1 MAIDVTVF
9 VNNIIKNNPNVS
21 ANVRKGVTS
30 ATALFSA
37 LEGGQV
43 NASTLMSS
51 FPADADP
58 KQLANAQKGIATITN
73 LDSALSSGTIP
84 PLPGIPG
91 GVALT
96 GAATV
101 AGVQQQKNTNK
112 NLGIEDANKQT
123 FGDGASRDLLT
134 TSTAPIAVALPKVKD
149 SIPIL
154 LQSEVRALMM
164 QIAWMETQNDF
175 SKNADP
181 RYGRYLIH
189 NKTLIN
195 YGYKESDGKKYT
207 GKGGIT
213 TDNELIFNN
222 DIQDRIL
229 EQYIVDQYKAL
240 IKAGAIRDGDKKE
253 TIAGMI
259 AVAYQ
264 FQDANPTLG
273 GALSTVGQSAEGLI
287 SGGGESSGLVSAA
300 SGLTSSLTSSL
311 SFGSGATSST
321 IENQLTNSGLIKSAQ
336 GLLDSNPVSISKSG
350 VSVDKSLPATAKKV
364 VDQAKT
370 TATSVK
376 DALAPELAGLE
387 ATAKKAA
394 ASVEVDK
401 LKKSASEFASGIPA
415 QKAKDWRETGKE
427 KDSTGRSGSLF
438 YNAGKYAIQV
448 LSADINPQNAG

>member
-9 VNNIIKNNPNVS
+9 INNVVKNNPNVS
-21 ANVRKGVTS
+21 ANVKKGVTS
-30 ATALFSA
+30 ATAFFSA

-43 NASTLMSS
+43 NASTLLSS
-51 FPADADP
+51 FPNNADP
-58 KQLANAQKGIATITN
+58 TQLANAQKGIAAVTN
-73 LDSALSSGTIP
+73 LNTALSSGSIP
-84 PLPGIPG
+84 SLPGIPG
-91 GVALT
+91 GAALAGT
-96 GAATV
+96 TTV
-101 AGVQQQKNTNK
+101 AGIQQQNNTNK

-154 LQSEVRALMM
+154 LQSEIRALML

-195 YGYKESDGKKYT
+195 YGYKESNGTKYT

-229 EQYIVDQYKAL
+229 EQFIVDQYRAL

-273 GALSTVGQSAEGLI
+273 GTLSTLGQSAVGLI
-287 SGGGESSGLVSAA
+287 TGGGESSGLVSAA

-321 IENQLTNSGLIKSAQ
+321 IENQLTNSGLVQSAQ
-336 GLLDSNPVSISKSG
+336 GLLNSNPINATQSG
-350 VSVDKSLPATAKKV
+350 VTVDKSLPATAKNV
-364 VDQAKT
+364 VDQAKKT
-370 TATSVK
+370 TASVK
-376 DALAPELAGLE
+376 EALAPELAGVE

-394 ASVEVDK
+394 ASVEVEK
-401 LKKSASEFASGIPA
+401 LKKSASDFASAIPA

-427 KDSTGRSGSLF
+427 KDSTGRPGSLF
-438 YNAGKYAIQV
+438 FNAGKYAIQV
-448 LSADINPQNAG
+448 LSADVNSENA